1 MRESRRFIRTVEIS
15 SQMVEQ
21 AHDILAALGHEG
33 ETLRRLGVRRLALFG
48 SAVRGEL
55 RADSDLD
62 FLVELQPKTF
72 DSYMDVKEFLESHFS
87 HSIDLVLRSA
97 LKPELRDG
105 ILREAVDAR
114 LD

>member
-1 MRESRRFIRTVEIS
+1 MIRNKD
-15 SQMVEQ
+15 
-21 AHDILAALGHEG
+21 DILDAVRREG
-33 ETLRRLGVRRLALFG
+33 QALRRLGVRRLALFG
-48 SAVRGEL
+48 SAVRGDL
-55 RADSDLD
+55 RAESDLD

-72 DSYMDVKEFLESHFS
+72 DSSMDVKEFLESHFS
-87 HSIDLVLRSA
+87 HPIDLVLRSA